1 MRIFLV
7 KERFTFNE
15 IRTKTIYFN
24 KSHAFYRPERKVFV
38 QMLTTN
44 QKQSDKFNRKKTYTT
59 IFLIV
64 DFGFKYYL
72 NHYTGVGDKQKV

>member
-1 MRIFLV
+1 
-7 KERFTFNE
+7 
-15 IRTKTIYFN
+15 
-24 KSHAFYRPERKVFV
+24 
-38 QMLTTN
+38 MLTTN

>member
-1 MRIFLV
+1 
-7 KERFTFNE
+7 
-15 IRTKTIYFN
+15 
-24 KSHAFYRPERKVFV
+24 
-38 QMLTTN
+38 MLTTN
-44 QKQSDKFNRKKTYTT
+44 QKQSDKFNMKKTYTT